1 MRPAV
6 SRQRARVLDA
16 LVGGWQFQGWYEGRS
31 GEPLGFGNAIFVD
44 AGFESSNARILASNI
59 QTLNSRSNN
68 VRADGINTVG

>member
-44 AGFESSNARILASNI
+44 AGFESSRILASNI
-59 QTLNSRSNN
+59 QTLNSRPNN
-68 VRADGINTVG
+68 VRAVASTPWV